1 MEGLPDFFRAAGSL
15 PPELDGALED
25 GEELDD
31 ATFGGGF
38 DVPLDGLPAFFA
50 DAVGAVGTG
59 GAAGAAADAE
69 IDDLGG
75 ITGFTSGGE

>member
-15 PPELDGALED
+15 PPGLDGALED

-38 DVPLDGLPAFFA
+38 DGPLDGLPAFFA
-50 DAVGAVGTG
+50 DAVGAAGV
-59 GAAGAAADAE
+59 AAGAAADAE